1 MKKTF
6 TYLFVVILSALVFYG
21 GAGINVISYCC
32 KDCRSAGIEAIAS
45 HHHQC
50 CETQCCE
57 KHGHHNHHQHKMH
70 DEPACKSNIDHSHT
84 DCCGIE
90 RLQHDWSSDSG
101 SNIDLEPVTIDLLF
115 AELGSIS
122 ILPVYTLEE
131 ISAIMPTGP
140 PIDPP
145 RVYLSLLATLLI

>member
-6 TYLFVVILSALVFYG
+6 TYLFVVILSAMVFYG

-32 KDCRSAGIEAIAS
+32 IDCRSAGIEAIAS
-45 HHHQC
+45 HHHAC

-57 KHGHHNHHQHKMH
+57 NHGDHKQYH
-70 DEPACKSNIDHSHT
+70 DKKACESACESSIEHSHK

-90 RLQHDWSSDSG
+90 RLQYDWSTASELD
-101 SNIDLEPVTIDLLF
+101 IDLEPVTIDLLF
-115 AELGSIS
+115 AELSNIS
-122 ILPVYTLEE
+122 ILSVFTLEE

-145 RVYLSLLATLLI
+145 RAYLSLLTTLLI